1 MNIIGLMFFIC
12 FVIVLAWAIVNI
24 KKEKKA
30 NTQLFSAMGI
40 LLVTSFFYMIHATDL
55 KTELDDIKPKYEDA
69 VENYEAT
76 EYRLE
81 KSEERKEE
89 LLSEVENLKTD
100 KDLLTAKNKEYED
113 KEESEPAEEE
123 AKTEEVAAQPEETEE
138 PEAVEEETNYPS
150 INMDEFNRI
159 KDGMTYEQVKAVA
172 GGEGTLQSETGQKG
186 DEFYTAMYGWDGE
199 GSTGA
204 NVLIMFQGSPARVV
218 SKSQFGL

>member
-1 MNIIGLMFFIC
+1 MNIVGLLFFVC
-12 FVIVLAWAIVNI
+12 FAIVLSWAIVNI

-30 NTQLFSAMGI
+30 NTQLFSAIGI
-40 LLVTSFFYMIHATDL
+40 LLVTSFFYMLHATDL
-55 KTELDDIKPKYEDA
+55 KTELDETKPKYEEA

-81 KSEERKEE
+81 KSEERKGE

-100 KDLLTAKNKEYED
+100 KDLLIAKNKEYEN
-113 KEESEPAEEE
+113 KQEPEEE
-123 AKTEEVAAQPEETEE
+123 AKTEDVAAQPEETETVE
-138 PEAVEEETNYPS
+138 EVEEEINYPS

-159 KDGMTYEQVKAVA
+159 KDGMTYDQVKAVA

-199 GSTGA
+199 GSSGA
-204 NVLIMFQGSPARVV
+204 NVLIMFQGAPARVV